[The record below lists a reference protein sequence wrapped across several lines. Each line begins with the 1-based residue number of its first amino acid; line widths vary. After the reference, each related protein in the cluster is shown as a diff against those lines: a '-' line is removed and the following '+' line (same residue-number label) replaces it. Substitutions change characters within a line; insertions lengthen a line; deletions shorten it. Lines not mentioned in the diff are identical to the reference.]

1 MATRTGRQGARRT
14 APRARRAGGAG
25 KRAADSPVIKF
36 LGRAGF
42 FARGVEYVVIG
53 WIAVEIAFGHSGT
66 QADKSGAL
74 QALGKN
80 AAGQVALWLLAIGF
94 IGMALWRLSE
104 AIWGQPG
111 PDGRKATKRLASL
124 GRTVLYAFFAYGV
137 LKYAIGLGAP
147 ASTNTQARDLT
158 AKVLHY
164 PGGQI
169 AVAIAGLV
177 IIGAGLALAYGAFQG
192 KFLRQL
198 QMAGTSPRTRKV
210 VEKLGQV
217 GGVARGVVFAVVG
230 VFLVIA
236 ALTKQ
241 ADRAKGLDSS
251 LRAFAS
257 TPLGPWLLIVM
268 AAGLIIF
275 GTYSWCE
282 AKWRQT

>member
-1 MATRTGRQGARRT
+1 MVAHSARRKTTRARTAGRQAANSKWMSGLAR
-14 APRARRAGGAG
+14 
-25 KRAADSPVIKF
+25 V
-36 LGRAGF
+36 GF
-42 FARGVEYVVIG
+42 VARGIQYILIG
-53 WIAVEIAFGHSGT
+53 IIALQIALGSSHQ
-66 QADKSGAL
+66 QADRSGAVRL
-74 QALGKN
+74 
-80 AAGQVALWLLAIGF
+80 VARTPFGTVLLWLLVVGF
-94 IGMALWRLSE
+94 AGMALWRLSE

-124 GRTVLYAFFAYGV
+124 GRTVLYGFFAYGV